1 MDVREF
7 LKYRSLSVDLTGNVN
22 SVRKGYSPHEL
33 RSRFIGF
40 EAEFEKIYA
49 KWFGDVSEGLRGAV
63 CKDLDSVISEQE
75 RLVYAGLGNLGKQ
88 RWKNYIGGKP
98 GSFLVDESAV
108 FQTDEMM
115 ESQKLWPKKKSDAKA
130 SNSDDGVAPEVGKID
145 SMLDAAFGQIK
156 NPLDLPS
163 EELDTS
169 GKFEELKP
177 KEPNITSN
185 GKCYRVSVF
194 TGGRFINQY
203 RYLLTE
209 AIALR
214 HEMVSE
220 IANNLKSK

>member
-1 MDVREF
+1 MYKKKNERNAGRGKKYEEETVQLNIRVPVSKKEAAKKLVNEF
-7 LKYRSLSVDLTGNVN
+7 LK
-22 SVRKGYSPHEL
+22 P
-33 RSRFIGF
+33 
-40 EAEFEKIYA
+40 FEK
-49 KWFGDVSEGLRGAV
+49 KSG
-63 CKDLDSVISEQE
+63 
-75 RLVYAGLGNLGKQ
+75 
-88 RWKNYIGGKP
+88 
-98 GSFLVDESAV
+98 
-108 FQTDEMM
+108 
-115 ESQKLWPKKKSDAKA
+115 PKKKSDAKA
-130 SNSDDGVAPEVGKID
+130 SNSSNVGVAPEVGKID

>member
-40 EAEFEKIYA
+40 EAEFEKIYG
-49 KWFGDVSEGLRGAV
+49 KWFGDVSEGLRGAI

-98 GSFLVDESAV
+98 GSFLVYESAV
-108 FQTDEMM
+108 FHTDEMR

-130 SNSDDGVAPEVGKID
+130 SNSSNVGVAPEVGKID
-145 SMLDAAFGQIK
+145 SMLDVALGHIK
-156 NPLDLPS
+156 S
-163 EELDTS
+163 EPGVGKTKASGRNNQYYTSVTKTIYQNDTNFRVEYPKN
-169 GKFEELKP
+169 KFEFFDYFEDAEEYWNACL
-177 KEPNITSN
+177 ED
-185 GKCYRVSVF
+185 
-194 TGGRFINQY
+194 
-203 RYLLTE
+203 
-209 AIALR
+209 
-214 HEMVSE
+214 
-220 IANNLKSK
+220 LKSKS